1 MNSLVSI
8 NETESR
14 MIDVMRGS
22 LYPGAKPE
30 SISMVLGYC
39 KARGLD
45 PMRKPV
51 HIVPMWVKDPVTK
64 QGSMQDVVLPGIAL
78 YRIEAART
86 GEYAGKTEP
95 VFGPTIETTL
105 GGVKVSFP
113 EWCSITL
120 YRMVN
125 GQRCEF
131 AAREYW
137 LENYATAG
145 KDSEAPNA
153 MWRKRAFGQLAKC
166 AEAQALRMAF
176 PEATGGE
183 PTAEEMEGKEA
194 GPRHVENLAAAP
206 APAPAPAASPASEAL
221 PLIGPDAK
229 EYFFD
234 TPEKWQKAALKAVG
248 MMSND
253 AAALGVWRQEN
264 KAHFDAVAK
273 QYELYVA
280 AVERVMNMNLDRA
293 AGELMDEEKEAA
305 E

>member
-39 KARGLD
+39 KARSLD

-183 PTAEEMEGKEA
+183 PTAEEMEGKES

-206 APAPAPAASPASEAL
+206 APAPAARPASEAL
-221 PLIGPDAK
+221 PLIGPDGK
-229 EYFFD
+229 EH
-234 TPEKWQKAALKAVG
+234 AAANIEAWHTWAQTAIG
-248 MMSND
+248 RMSND
-253 AAALGVWRQEN
+253 PAALRAW
-264 KAHFDAVAK
+264 ADANLGAFGAVKERYPDTVA
-273 QYELYVA
+273 
-280 AVERVMNMNLDRA
+280 DIRA
-293 AGELMDEEKEAA
+293 AISARLTETVTEQETA

>member
-39 KARGLD
+39 KARSLD

-183 PTAEEMEGKEA
+183 PTAEEMEGKES
-194 GPRHVENLAAAP
+194 GPRHVENLAAAA
-206 APAPAPAASPASEAL
+206 APAPAPAAKPAEASL
-221 PLIGPDAK
+221 WLIDPNAK
-229 EYFFD
+229 EHAIGSVELWHRAAMKAIGLLAHD
-234 TPEKWQKAALKAVG
+234 PAALRAW
-248 MMSND
+248 
-253 AAALGVWRQEN
+253 AQEN
-264 KAHFDAVAK
+264 VGTFGAVA
-273 QYELYVA
+273 
-280 AVERVMNMNLDRA
+280 ERYPDTVKEIRTAISARLFDH
-293 AGELMDEEKEAA
+293 EEPTEEETEA
-305 E
+305 

>member
-1 MNSLVSI
+1 MADLVSI

-22 LYPGAKPE
+22 LYPGARPE

-39 KARGLD
+39 EARGLD

-95 VFGPTIETTL
+95 VFGPTIEATL

-120 YRMVN
+120 YRIVN

-183 PTAEEMEGKEA
+183 PTAEEMEGKES
-194 GPRHVENLAAAP
+194 GPRHVENLATAAAP
-206 APAPAPAASPASEAL
+206 APAPAARPASEPL
-221 PLIGPDAK
+221 PLIDPDAK
-229 EYFFD
+229 EHNIGSIEIWHRAAMKAIGLLAHDF
-234 TPEKWQKAALKAVG
+234 AALRAWAV
-248 MMSND
+248 SNRD
-253 AAALGVWRQEN
+253 NFEVVKHRYPETAQEILTEI
-264 KAHFDAVAK
+264 HLRLD
-273 QYELYVA
+273 Q
-280 AVERVMNMNLDRA
+280 AVEK
-293 AGELMDEEKEAA
+293 EEA